1 MFNRLLKLLFILF
14 IFVSC
19 SNREDFLTGSD
30 QELYDLIVKEI
41 NKEKKYVVLNHTDF
55 ALVEDMITTLQIRF
69 PYSPY
74 TREAYLLS
82 ADVAF
87 KKKRYQ
93 LAISEYQEF
102 ISNQVNHPKIE
113 YATFKILKS
122 HSLLMSAKDKNEDP
136 AKAILQ
142 IYDSLTAVYKSTE
155 YMEETE
161 KIYLK
166 AKRYILKRAIYVAN
180 YYKEKDEYSSALARL
195 RNTEEIIPGLIK
207 NSAEAQYLIVLSQI
221 KTLKDA
227 DTFTL
232 YNNYKK
238 KFPSSDFLEEL
249 ESQL

>member
-1 MFNRLLKLLFILF
+1 
-14 IFVSC
+14 
-19 SNREDFLTGSD
+19 
-30 QELYDLIVKEI
+30 
-41 NKEKKYVVLNHTDF
+41 
-55 ALVEDMITTLQIRF
+55 
-69 PYSPY
+69 
-74 TREAYLLS
+74 
-82 ADVAF
+82 
-87 KKKRYQ
+87 
-93 LAISEYQEF
+93 
-102 ISNQVNHPKIE
+102 
-113 YATFKILKS
+113 
-122 HSLLMSAKDKNEDP
+122 MSTKDKNEDP

-142 IYDSLTAVYKSTE
+142 IYDSLTAVYKSSE
-155 YMEETE
+155 YMKETE

-207 NSAEAQYLIVLSQI
+207 NSSEAQYLIVLSQI

-227 DTFTL
+227 DKLTL